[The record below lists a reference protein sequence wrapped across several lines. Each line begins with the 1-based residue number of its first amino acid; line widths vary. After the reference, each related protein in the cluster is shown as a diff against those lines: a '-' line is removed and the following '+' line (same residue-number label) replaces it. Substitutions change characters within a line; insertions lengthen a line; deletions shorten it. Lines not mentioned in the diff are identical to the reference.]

1 MDTTNE
7 QYINRQDLK
16 TPTKKLSAQVAHD
29 VMRINLS
36 FAGAIKNFSDFSCES
51 ENLPICMVYYVK
63 KWSQTSSFRRENQT
77 NYYSIRHAAKR

>member
-36 FAGAIKNFSDFSCES
+36 FAGAIKNFSDFSC
-51 ENLPICMVYYVK
+51 V
-63 KWSQTSSFRRENQT
+63 
-77 NYYSIRHAAKR
+77 